1 MFFFFLMIRRP
12 PRSTRIDTLFPYT
25 TLFRSGQAV
34 HHLGRGRAAFGDGT
48 FHAHVERPVGAEREA
63 TLWLVDLHGGDAE
76 VEGDAGGPG
85 RQAVGEQ
92 ALHVA
97 EAAFDDG
104 EAAGIALAQ
113 IAAVSDGGAVAVD
126 AADGAVGGQIGRA
139 HV

>member
-1 MFFFFLMIRRP
+1 MFLFFFKQKTADEMLI
-12 PRSTRIDTLFPYT
+12 SDW
-25 TLFRSGQAV
+25 SS
-34 HHLGRGRAAFGDGT
+34 DGCSSDL
-48 FHAHVERPVGAEREA
+48 RPVGAEREA

-76 VEGDAGGPG
+76 VEGDAGWPG

-113 IAAVSDGGAVAVD
+113 IAAVSYGGAVAVD
-126 AADGAVGGQIGRA
+126 ASDCAVGGLQHGAAVAAGAVIGRA